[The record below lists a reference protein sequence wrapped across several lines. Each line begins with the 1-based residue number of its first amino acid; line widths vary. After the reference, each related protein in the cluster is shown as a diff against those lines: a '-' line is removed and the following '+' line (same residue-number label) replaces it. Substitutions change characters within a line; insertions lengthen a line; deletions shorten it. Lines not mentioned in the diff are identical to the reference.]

1 MGWADAYNSSRG
13 GLTNPAVS
21 YDPAP
26 AYTAAAGFGNT
37 AGGIYDSYSRGN
49 TGIATAV
56 ANLYGQG
63 VKSAGDA
70 YDSYSRGNTGIA
82 TAAAN
87 LYGQG
92 AKSAGDAQAARYTTI
107 GNRYSAYGL
116 TEAARQGT
124 IGALGTAALGNVG
137 SMTNNAQQ
145 AWLGNQQGYYGA
157 ASQMHGAN
165 QQAMSSYGY
174 GQNNAYAST
183 ANSAGQLAGALG
195 RAAGNLGSSGTQ
207 AMASGYGNSLNY
219 QRDMAKL
226 GLARELGIGTQNIAS
241 QIGATTPAMMNG
253 LGGAIGGIG
262 GALGGLFGGGSGGT
276 GGSGSGASGGTG
288 GGGGGY
294 NGPAFPGAQYRDPH
308 SNPQWYQGPQ
318 SGGDYAT
325 PVYGAM
331 DRGFNSMNRNGD
343 QGFNSI
349 NGSRDDI
356 RNNPTAGY
364 LNDRANAGQQ
374 QIDNAYYS
382 SRNMPNDMLNTGLNA
397 SALSNIFNTNQSN
410 QGMNQFYNAM
420 SRPSTTSQD
429 AYGQLDRAS
438 RNNNLQSTLDAGG
451 STLQGLRGDLNGNYT
466 NAQGMNRSLVDAGGS
481 TLQGLRGDLN
491 GNYTNAQGINRSLFD
506 DSIGG
511 MFRQERLNG
520 DPLYRQE
527 QQYKLDDMRRER
539 KRSEQERAYRD
550 YLSPSEAEK
559 WNQRNWAMTSAY

>member
-1 MGWADAYNSSRG
+1 MGWADAYNQPRG

-21 YDPAP
+21 YDPGP
-26 AYTAAAGFGNT
+26 AYGAAAGFGST

-49 TGIATAV
+49 TGLATAM
-56 ANLYGQG
+56 
-63 VKSAGDA
+63 
-70 YDSYSRGNTGIA
+70 
-82 TAAAN
+82 AN

-92 AKSAGDAQAARYTTI
+92 AKSAGDAQAARYSTI
-107 GNRYSAYGL
+107 GNIANAASNENSNRYSAYGL

-174 GQNNAYAST
+174 GQNNAYASA
-183 ANSAGQLAGALG
+183 ANSSGQLGGALG
-195 RAAGNLGSSGTQ
+195 QAAGNLGSSGTQ

-226 GLARELGIGTQNIAS
+226 GLARELGIGQQNIAS

-262 GALGGLFGGGSGGT
+262 GALGGLFGGGG
-276 GGSGSGASGGTG
+276 GGSGGGGGGGGSG

-294 NGPAFPGAQYRDPH
+294 NGPSFPGAQYRDPN

-331 DRGFNSMNRNGD
+331 DRGFSSMNRNGD

-349 NGSRDDI
+349 NSARDDI
-356 RNNPTAGY
+356 RNNPTAGF

-382 SRNMPNDMLNTGLNA
+382 SRNMPHEMLNTGLNA
-397 SALSNIFNTNQSN
+397 SALSNIFNSNQSN
-410 QGMNQFYNAM
+410 QGMDQFYNAM

-451 STLQGLRGDLNGNYT
+451 SALQGLRGDLNGNYT
-466 NAQGMNRSLVDAGGS
+466 NAQGMNRSL
-481 TLQGLRGDLN
+481 
-491 GNYTNAQGINRSLFD
+491 FD

-511 MFRQERLNG
+511 MFKQERLNG

-527 QQYKLDDMRRER
+527 QQYKLDDMRA
-539 KRSEQERAYRD
+539 KRLQD
-550 YLSPSEAEK
+550 KINSPEYQVTLEK
-559 WNQRNWAMTSAY
+559 MKFWEDAQKKKSVWIPGNYS